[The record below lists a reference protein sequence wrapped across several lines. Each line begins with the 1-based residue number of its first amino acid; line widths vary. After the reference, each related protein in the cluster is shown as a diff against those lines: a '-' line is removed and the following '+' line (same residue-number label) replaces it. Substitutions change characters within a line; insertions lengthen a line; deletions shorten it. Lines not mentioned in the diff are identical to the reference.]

1 MFGFI
6 FNLFGIKRPRTKRI
20 AIPSITLTIEGK
32 AYETSNWSMSG
43 FRLDKFR
50 RDIAIGENLKGQ
62 IGPVRYSGGGGFN
75 ASVVR
80 LTEDGGFGAC
90 WSDIDRDIYTAMSG
104 FGG

>member
-1 MFGFI
+1 VLGFI
-6 FNLFGIKRPRTKRI
+6 RDLFGIQRPRTKRV

-43 FRLDKFR
+43 FRLENFKR
-50 RDIAIGENLKGQ
+50 EVAVGENLKGQ
-62 IGPVRYSGGGGFN
+62 IGPLRYSRGGGFN
-75 ASVVR
+75 ASIVR

-104 FGG
+104 FGP